1 MLGLLW
7 YVQRR
12 VGKRM
17 QKRRDGAEITVVARQ
32 ALGAKAQLV
41 VVETDDARYVLG
53 VTEHGV
59 NLIERTAPG
68 HVTRPVVHV
77 GESAPSAPP
86 SVSNVPGAASVP
98 SAAADAGDSA
108 FDQLLAAERA
118 SEQPP
123 LRRHRRPSRQDPL
136 AGSILSAQTWRQ
148 TAQFVRRPR

>member
-7 YVQRR
+7 YLQRR
-12 VGKRM
+12 VAKRM

-77 GESAPSAPP
+77 GESAPTAT
-86 SVSNVPGAASVP
+86 V
-98 SAAADAGDSA
+98 DAGDSA

-123 LRRHRRPSRQDPL
+123 LRRHRRPGRQDPL
-136 AGSILSAQTWRQ
+136 AGSVLSAQTWRQ
-148 TAQFVRRPR
+148 TADFMRRAR

>member
-17 QKRRDGAEITVVARQ
+17 QKRRDGAEITVIARQ

-68 HVTRPVVHV
+68 HVTQPVVHV
-77 GESAPSAPP
+77 GESAPST
-86 SVSNVPGAASVP
+86 SDVSSVP
-98 SAAADAGDSA
+98 SGPSGAADAGDSA

>member
-1 MLGLLW
+1 VLGLLW
-7 YVQRR
+7 YLQRR

-77 GESAPSAPP
+77 GESEST
-86 SVSNVPGAASVP
+86 V
-98 SAAADAGDSA
+98 AADARDST

-118 SEQPP
+118 SEQPS
-123 LRRHRRPSRQDPL
+123 LRRHRRPSRQDSL

-148 TAQFVRRPR
+148 TAEFMRRPR

>member
-1 MLGLLW
+1 VLGLLW

-12 VGKRM
+12 VGKRL
-17 QKRRDGAEITVVARQ
+17 QKRRDGAEITVIARQ

-77 GESAPSAPP
+77 GESAPST
-86 SVSNVPGAASVP
+86 SDVSSVP
-98 SAAADAGDSA
+98 SGAADAGDSA
-108 FDQLLAAERA
+108 FDQLLAAQRA

>member
-1 MLGLLW
+1 VLGLLW

-17 QKRRDGAEITVVARQ
+17 QKRRDGAEITVIARQ

-59 NLIERTAPG
+59 NLIERTARG

-77 GESAPSAPP
+77 GESAPST
-86 SVSNVPGAASVP
+86 SDVSSVP
-98 SAAADAGDSA
+98 SGPSGPADAGDSA